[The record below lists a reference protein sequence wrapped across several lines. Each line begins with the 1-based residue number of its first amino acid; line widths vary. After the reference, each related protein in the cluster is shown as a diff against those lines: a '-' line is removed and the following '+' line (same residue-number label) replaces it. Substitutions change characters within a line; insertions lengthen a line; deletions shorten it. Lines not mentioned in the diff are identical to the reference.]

1 MSSRRTLLIVSYH
14 FAPSPL
20 VGAKRFSFLTREFT
34 RLGYDVHVI
43 AQELNDSVH
52 GRADSSLPVYG
63 TVHRVANPRVVPL
76 QGKSLWTKL
85 ANAVL
90 RRVLLPVGHEWFWAR
105 AATRK
110 ALEVARSLPPDAAPG
125 IVIATSP
132 PHAAMIAGA
141 RIARRLG
148 WPLILDYRD
157 PWSAYDW
164 PEWHRSG
171 ISQWIAA
178 RIESRL
184 VRHSA
189 ARVLNTPNMR
199 EWFEDCFDFVP
210 PEHNHAVPNGFD
222 AVPETDQQPSRDG
235 ALRIVHAGD
244 IYGSRSLVPLLRAV
258 EHLTARHPGREI
270 RVTNYGPL
278 PTAEWNR
285 IRSAKLE
292 HLIEE
297 RPRIPF
303 TALFGELR
311 RAHVLLAVVSEH
323 MTYSTPYKV
332 YDYMAAGR
340 PILGLAPNDAALHG
354 LLQESG
360 AGVGADPLDIPGIE
374 TALEQLLFSDA
385 RLDSARVDR
394 YRWSN
399 LALQY
404 RGIIESVG
412 EASAADA
419 RGVTSPQA
427 Q

>member
-1 MSSRRTLLIVSYH
+1 LSPRRTLLIVSYH

-52 GRADSSLPVYG
+52 GRADNSLPVHG
-63 TVHRVANPRVVPL
+63 TVHRVANPLVVPL
-76 QGKSLWTKL
+76 PGKSLWSKL

-90 RRVLLPVGHEWFWAR
+90 RRILLPVGHEWFWAR

-110 ALEVARSLPPDAAPG
+110 ALEVARALPRDAGPG

-164 PEWHRSG
+164 PEWHRG
-171 ISQWIAA
+171 GLSQWVAA

-184 VRHSA
+184 VRGSA
-189 ARVLNTPNMR
+189 ARVLNTPSMR
-199 EWFEDCFDFVP
+199 EWFEESFDFVSSAR
-210 PEHNHAVPNGFD
+210 NHAVPNGFD
-222 AVPETDQQPSRDG
+222 AVPDADEQPSQDG

-258 EHLTARHPGREI
+258 EQLAARHPGREI

-278 PTAEWNR
+278 PTAEWKR
-285 IRSAKLE
+285 IRAAGLE
-292 HLIEE
+292 RVIDE

-360 AGVGADPLDIPGIE
+360 AGVGADPQDIPGIE
-374 TALEQLLFSDA
+374 QALEKLLFSDA
-385 RLDSARVDR
+385 RLDASRVDR

-404 RGIIESVG
+404 RGIIESVA
-412 EASAADA
+412 EPSATDA
-419 RGVTSPQA
+419 QAVTSPQPH
-427 Q
+427 

>member
-1 MSSRRTLLIVSYH
+1 VTARRTLLIVSYH

-34 RLGYDVHVI
+34 KMGYDVHVV

-52 GRADSSLPVYG
+52 GRADNSLPIHG
-63 TVHRVANPRVVPL
+63 TVHRVANPLVVPL
-76 QGKSLWTKL
+76 KGKGLGSKM

-110 ALEVARSLPPDAAPG
+110 ALEVARALPRDATPG

-141 RIARRLG
+141 RIARKLG

-157 PWSAYDW
+157 PWSAYEW
-164 PEWHRSG
+164 PEWHRSS
-171 ISQWIAA
+171 ISQWLAA

-184 VRHSA
+184 VRRSA
-189 ARVLNTPNMR
+189 ARVLNTPSMR
-199 EWFEDCFDFVP
+199 EWFEECFDFVP
-210 PEHNHAVPNGFD
+210 AERNHAVPNGFD
-222 AVPETDQQPSRDG
+222 AVPDGDHRPSREG

-244 IYGSRSLVPLLRAV
+244 IYGSRSLVPLLRAL
-258 EHLTARHPGREI
+258 EQLTARHPGREI

-278 PTAEWNR
+278 PTTEWRR
-285 IRSAKLE
+285 IRGAGLE
-292 HLIEE
+292 RFIEE

-303 TALFGELR
+303 AALFAELR

-354 LLQESG
+354 LLAESG
-360 AGVGADPLDIPGIE
+360 AGVGADPQDITGIE
-374 TALEQLLFSDA
+374 RALEQLLFSDA

-404 RGIIESVG
+404 RGIIESVA
-412 EASAADA
+412 EPAATDA
-419 RGVTSPQA
+419 RGVTSPQTH
-427 Q
+427 

>member
-1 MSSRRTLLIVSYH
+1 MTARRTLLIVSYH

-34 RLGYDVHVI
+34 KLGYDVHVI

-52 GRADSSLPVYG
+52 GRADHSLPVHG
-63 TVHRVANPRVVPL
+63 TVHRVANPLVVPL
-76 QGKSLWTKL
+76 KGKGLWNRL

-90 RRVLLPVGHEWFWAR
+90 RRALLPVGHEWFWAR

-110 ALEVARSLPPDAAPG
+110 ALEVARSVPRGAAPG

-132 PHAAMIAGA
+132 PHAALIAGA

-164 PEWHRSG
+164 PEWHRNG
-171 ISQWIAA
+171 ISQWLAT

-184 VRHSA
+184 VRRSA
-189 ARVLNTPNMR
+189 ARVLNTPSMR
-199 EWFEDCFDFVP
+199 EWFEECFHFVP
-210 PEHNHAVPNGFD
+210 FERNHAIPNGFD
-222 AVPETDQQPSRDG
+222 AVPDEGEQPARDG
-235 ALRIVHAGD
+235 TLRIVHAGD

-258 EHLTARHPGREI
+258 ERLSTHHPGREI

-278 PTAEWNR
+278 PTAEWKR
-285 IRSAKLE
+285 IRSAGLE
-292 HLIEE
+292 RFIEE

-303 TALFGELR
+303 AALFGELR

-340 PILGLAPNDAALHG
+340 PILGLAPNDAHLHG
-354 LLQESG
+354 LLAESG
-360 AGVGADPLDIPGIE
+360 AGLGADPRDIPGIE
-374 TALEQLLFSDA
+374 QSLERLLFSEA
-385 RLDSARVDR
+385 RLDSTRVDR

-404 RGIIESVG
+404 RAIIESV
-412 EASAADA
+412 ADPTPAHA

-427 Q
+427 N

>member
-1 MSSRRTLLIVSYH
+1 MSARRTLLIVSYH

-52 GRADSSLPVYG
+52 GRADSSLPVHG
-63 TVHRVANPRVVPL
+63 TVHRVANPIPVPL
-76 QGKSLWTKL
+76 EGKGLWSRL
-85 ANAVL
+85 VSAVL
-90 RRVLLPVGHEWFWAR
+90 RRILLPVGLEWFWAR

-110 ALEVARSLPPDAAPG
+110 AMEVVRSLPRDAAPG

-164 PEWHRSG
+164 PEWHRG
-171 ISQWIAA
+171 GLSQWLAG

-199 EWFEDCFDFVP
+199 EWFEECFAFVP
-210 PEHNHAVPNGFD
+210 VEHNHAVPNGFD
-222 AVPETDQQPSRDG
+222 AVPAPDPQPSREG

-258 EHLTARHPGREI
+258 ERLMARHPGREV

-278 PTAEWNR
+278 PTAEWQR
-285 IRSAKLE
+285 IRDAGLE
-292 HLIEE
+292 RFIEE
-297 RPRIPF
+297 FPRIPF
-303 TALFGELR
+303 TALFAELQ

-354 LLQESG
+354 LLAESG
-360 AGVGADPLDIPGIE
+360 AGIGVDPQDIENIDQ
-374 TALEQLLFSDA
+374 ALERLLFSEI
-385 RLDSARVDR
+385 RLDAARVDR
-394 YRWSN
+394 FRWSN

-404 RGIIESVG
+404 RAIIESVA
-412 EASAADA
+412 EPAPADA
-419 RGVTSPQA
+419 PLTTY
-427 Q
+427 